1 MAGMEGRIASLR
13 REDEPFLIGLH
24 CEFATRSDPRGGL
37 EDDSHEGV
45 GDPLPGGRN
54 PKLSELALRGITR
67 YALHSADEHR
77 RGGPDPVGHVGAN
90 RGGIGWA
97 RAARAQRCGAR

>member
-24 CEFATRSDPRGGL
+24 CELATRSDPGDGL
-37 EDDSHEGV
+37 EYDSDDGI
-45 GDPLPGGRN
+45 GDSLPGGRHA
-54 PKLSELALRGITR
+54 KLGELALRGITGD
-67 YALHSADEHR
+67 ALHGADEHR
-77 RGGPDPVGHVGAN
+77 RGGRDLIRNVGAE
-90 RGGIGWA
+90 RSGLGWA